1 MATTTTAK
9 KNRRLASGSLAV
21 MAAGFA
27 ATIPFPGGAAGPL
40 HAGFEA
46 GVIGGLADW
55 FAVTAL
61 FRHPLGIPIPHT
73 ALLPR
78 NRKKM
83 SEGIVRVVQDRLL
96 AKESIIEKL
105 SQVELA
111 AQLLPA
117 VRNALK
123 SAVYSERLPY
133 YLEQAIRGIDTDK
146 VVPLLSG
153 EIRAQSS
160 ALICLRCCVSL
171 LIKQPR
177 MEQTSGSSI
186 CFWSERRPGRGLK
199 DFGGS
204 WAHLP

>member
-1 MATTTTAK
+1 MATTTTTTAK
-9 KNRRLASGSLAV
+9 KNRRLADGSLAV

-27 ATIPFPGGAAGPL
+27 ATIPFPGGAGGLL

-61 FRHPLGIPIPHT
+61 CFAILLAFRFRIPLFCRVIVRDVG
-73 ALLPR
+73 
-78 NRKKM
+78 
-83 SEGIVRVVQDRLL
+83 GIVRVVQDRLL

-133 YLEQAIRGIDTDK
+133 YLEQAIRGIDTTR
-146 VVPLLSG
+146 LFLSCQG
-153 EIRAQSS
+153 KFAAQSS

-171 LIKQPR
+171 LIKQLR
-177 MEQTSGSSI
+177 MEQTAGLRFASGA
-186 CFWSERRPGRGLK
+186 
-199 DFGGS
+199 GGD
-204 WAHLP
+204 LGED